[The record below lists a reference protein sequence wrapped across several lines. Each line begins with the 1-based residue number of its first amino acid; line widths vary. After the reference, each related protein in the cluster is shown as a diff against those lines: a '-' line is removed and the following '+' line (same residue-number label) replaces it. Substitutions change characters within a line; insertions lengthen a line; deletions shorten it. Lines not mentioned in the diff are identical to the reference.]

1 MTKTTTTMDMTTI
14 SVNTTVSIPQLL
26 AELPMEM
33 LAKAIEDRLT
43 ETELVVIGVGEDLNE
58 HHKQYLRD
66 LLGVCECQCHCD
78 DIDDDEEEDE
88 EDEED
93 ECEEVI
99 TTPLTTYGDEEE
111 DIYYEDDTDKE
122 MTAEQLLS
130 AIAKLLRK

>member
-33 LAKAIEDRLT
+33 LAKAIEDRLNV
-43 ETELVVIGVGEDLNE
+43 TELVVIGVGEDLNDY
-58 HHKQYLRD
+58 HKQYLRD

-78 DIDDDEEEDE
+78 DIDDDEEEV
-88 EDEED
+88 EED
-93 ECEEVI
+93 ECEEEVA
-99 TTPLTTYGDEEE
+99 TPLTTYGEEEE
-111 DIYYEDDTDKE
+111 DIYYEDDTDEE

-130 AIAKLLRK
+130 AIAKLLKK